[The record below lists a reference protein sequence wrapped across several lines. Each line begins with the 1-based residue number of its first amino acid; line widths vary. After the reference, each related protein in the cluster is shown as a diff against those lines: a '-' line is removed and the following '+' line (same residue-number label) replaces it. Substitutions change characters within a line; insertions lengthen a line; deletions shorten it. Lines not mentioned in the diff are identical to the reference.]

1 MTEYQ
6 ELYNFWFQTEIIPKF
21 WFDKNT
27 ETDQYIITNYTDL
40 LKKAENHEL
49 NHWKSTIKG
58 HLCLI
63 ILLDQ
68 FSRHIYRNNSDKL
81 YNNDIIAY
89 HYAKEFIIN
98 KTDTELTNLEKMMLL
113 MPFRHQNDVTSYEF
127 VINYTKNEND
137 PIWNKFK
144 KHTLL
149 NYEHLK
155 EYNILPN
162 RPIKQTIDFTKFNS
176 VLENPWLPEMQ
187 TDNIACDLSATL
199 IKFCIKNFAPKE
211 ENIDNL
217 LIVSLSGGVD
227 SMVILYILSI
237 LKKTFSS
244 NLYVVAVH
252 LDYHNR
258 SETGLEAEFLFR
270 WCSLVDIPLY
280 YRYVHEG
287 TRERNSK
294 HREEYEELTKQI
306 RFDMYTKVKNL
317 HKKYNF
323 MGVILGH
330 HKGDLQ
336 ENIFFNTMKGRSLID
351 LSVIKEQSD
360 ILGVKILRPLLSH
373 PKSDIFEIAHKNNI
387 PYFKNTTPE
396 WSNRGQYREII
407 QPAIIKTFGEGVL
420 TNLSKIGQES
430 DELQLMIKTSIINP
444 YMKTIKI
451 IELGTAIHHYL
462 LITPNQTFT
471 YWKYI
476 LHEWC
481 HINNMPLITHKL
493 IKQIYEKI
501 CYGACT
507 NISCNSKISMTLND
521 KFIIIKLL

>member
-1 MTEYQ
+1 
-6 ELYNFWFQTEIIPKF
+6 
-21 WFDKNT
+21 
-27 ETDQYIITNYTDL
+27 
-40 LKKAENHEL
+40 
-49 NHWKSTIKG
+49 
-58 HLCLI
+58 
-63 ILLDQ
+63 
-68 FSRHIYRNNSDKL
+68 
-81 YNNDIIAY
+81 
-89 HYAKEFIIN
+89 
-98 KTDTELTNLEKMMLL
+98 
-113 MPFRHQNDVTSYEF
+113 
-127 VINYTKNEND
+127 
-137 PIWNKFK
+137 
-144 KHTLL
+144 
-149 NYEHLK
+149 
-155 EYNILPN
+155 
-162 RPIKQTIDFTKFNS
+162 
-176 VLENPWLPEMQ
+176 
-187 TDNIACDLSATL
+187 
-199 IKFCIKNFAPKE
+199 
-211 ENIDNL
+211 
-217 LIVSLSGGVD
+217 
-227 SMVILYILSI
+227 
-237 LKKTFSS
+237 
-244 NLYVVAVH
+244 